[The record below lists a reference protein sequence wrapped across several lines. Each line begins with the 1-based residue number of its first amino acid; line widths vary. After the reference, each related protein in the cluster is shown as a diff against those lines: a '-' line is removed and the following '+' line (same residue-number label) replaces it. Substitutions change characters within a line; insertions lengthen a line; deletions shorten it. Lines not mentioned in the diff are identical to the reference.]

1 VISPGEDIFTD
12 IPLVHA
18 QTVDTLSISPACA
31 TCTTSLLTPAVYFET
46 TWSRMPEK
54 LQRQIE
60 EYWPHI
66 TPITCPNCP
75 FELYCSESCRIQ
87 AWNSY
92 HRILCPS
99 INPETTELYQFCAN
113 RQIIVRE
120 TWNSIFSPM
129 VLAKLIA
136 MIILNVVNSVES
148 KLQSIY
154 RFLIVFEFLN
164 SHFVYMIVYSVNLF
178 FKMEQLQ
185 MV

>member
-1 VISPGEDIFTD
+1 
-12 IPLVHA
+12 
-18 QTVDTLSISPACA
+18 
-31 TCTTSLLTPAVYFET
+31 
-46 TWSRMPEK
+46 MPEK

-66 TPITCPNCP
+66 TPIPCPNCP

-148 KLQSIY
+148 KIQSIDSS
-154 RFLIVFEFLN
+154 FLYHFD
-164 SHFVYMIVYSVNLF
+164 FVYMIIYSVNLF
-178 FKMEQLQ
+178 VKMDVLQ
-185 MV
+185 MVSI

>member
-18 QTVDTLSISPACA
+18 QTVDTLSISPSCA
-31 TCTTSLLTPAVYFET
+31 TCTTSLLTPAVYFEA
-46 TWSRMPEK
+46 TWARIPDK

-60 EYWPHI
+60 EYWPPI
-66 TPITCPNCP
+66 TPILCSYCS
-75 FELYCSESCRIQ
+75 FELYCSETCREQ

-129 VLAKLIA
+129 ILAKLIA
-136 MIILNVVNSVES
+136 MIILNVVNSVQS
-148 KLQSIY
+148 KMLFGIY
-154 RFLIVFEFLN
+154 QRIHCILIAHELFCETRTER
-164 SHFVYMIVYSVNLF
+164 SV
-178 FKMEQLQ
+178 E
-185 MV
+185 V